1 MSGAQGTAVI
11 TRKGQGWE
19 EGLHPDRKGLSL
31 KKKKKKNLLPPP
43 SFQLLNVV
51 GGGEAMPLGLP
62 LLAPPQISNQGCLHL
77 N

>member
-31 KKKKKKNLLPPP
+31 KKKKKKKNLLPPP

-51 GGGEAMPLGLP
+51 GGGEAMPRPFL
-62 LLAPPQISNQGCLHL
+62 SWLHPKSPIRAVCI
-77 N
+77 

>member
-31 KKKKKKNLLPPP
+31 KKKKKKESSASTIFPTAER
-43 SFQLLNVV
+43 
-51 GGGEAMPLGLP
+51 GGGRGSDAPSLP